1 MSTFRIALI
10 GLDEWEANFVAATI
24 EIAVGT
30 DIGNWRQVAS
40 GEDPDA
46 LMVRARP
53 DADVPVLRQVA
64 AVGQPADGAQGVGA
78 LRPVVIVCAERG
90 ARERF
95 PAALVL
101 ERPITYPGLIAS
113 LRDAEA
119 RLRETSGRA
128 PLQRAAAAANIGAVA
143 VPVAPPQPKASVPA
157 VPLSAPPGPAASPAP
172 AVPAAPA
179 SPAPARAARTLRVP
193 AATARADTLA
203 ALAATLARRTRPSR
217 RFRENTRLLGIL
229 QYASLRRGVTEITH
243 PGFPSLMIIP
253 AEHAYACEVDPASV
267 ASMFRTPAWSFT
279 TREIGPVAA
288 ARLLAG
294 VPRQPLWRLLYCAA
308 LFGSEARLL
317 VDVGPDDQL
326 RLIAAPDFAA
336 VPHDTVHRAVASHM
350 LSHVDTLV
358 GIVRSTGASL
368 ETVIGFCN
376 ACEQVGL
383 IERNGGPARR
393 TISLEEH
400 SGRWQVPPPPERD
413 ARTMVAPGNG
423 GILRA
428 FKRIRGLFR

>member
-1 MSTFRIALI
+1 
-10 GLDEWEANFVAATI
+10 
-24 EIAVGT
+24 
-30 DIGNWRQVAS
+30 
-40 GEDPDA
+40 
-46 LMVRARP
+46 MV
-53 DADVPVLRQVA
+53 
-64 AVGQPADGAQGVGA
+64 
-78 LRPVVIVCAERG
+78 
-90 ARERF
+90 
-95 PAALVL
+95 
-101 ERPITYPGLIAS
+101 
-113 LRDAEA
+113 
-119 RLRETSGRA
+119 
-128 PLQRAAAAANIGAVA
+128 
-143 VPVAPPQPKASVPA
+143 
-157 VPLSAPPGPAASPAP
+157 
-172 AVPAAPA
+172 
-179 SPAPARAARTLRVP
+179 RVP

-288 ARLLAG
+288 ARVLAG

-317 VDVGPDDQL
+317 VDVGPDDLL

-336 VPHDTVHRAVASHM
+336 VPHDAVHRAIASHM

-358 GIVRSTGASL
+358 GIVRATGASL

-393 TISLEEH
+393 TVALEDH
-400 SGRWQVPPPPERD
+400 SGHWRAPPSPERD
-413 ARTMVAPGNG
+413 ARATALAPGGNG
-423 GILRA
+423 GIRRA
-428 FKRIRGLFR
+428 LKRIRGLFR